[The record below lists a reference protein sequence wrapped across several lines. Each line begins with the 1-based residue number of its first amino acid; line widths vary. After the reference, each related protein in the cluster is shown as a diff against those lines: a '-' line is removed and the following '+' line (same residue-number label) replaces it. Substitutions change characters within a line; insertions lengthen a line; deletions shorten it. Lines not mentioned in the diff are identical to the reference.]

1 MSERILVIKL
11 GALGDFVLATG
22 PMAAIRRHHPA
33 ARITLL
39 TTRALAELA
48 EASPHVDEVWYDERP
63 RWSSPRAVLA
73 LRRRLREGRFT
84 RVYDLQ
90 TSDRSSFYFQLLR
103 PGPRPEW
110 SGIARGASHPQRDPA
125 RERMHTIER
134 QKDQLRLA
142 GIDLVPPP
150 DVSWA
155 ARPVARFEPPARYV
169 LLIPGGSAHRQEKRW
184 PVERYAE
191 LARRLVEREMTP
203 VVVGGEQ
210 EKELGKVIAAAASGT
225 RDLSGRTTFG
235 ELVGLA
241 RAARRTIGNDTGPMH
256 LAVAAGS
263 PATVLFSR
271 VSDPA
276 LTAPR
281 GDDVVVL
288 RRDALGDLSVEEVLS
303 TA

>member
-1 MSERILVIKL
+1 VSERILVIKL

-22 PMAAIRRHHPA
+22 PMAAIRRHHPG

-39 TTRALAELA
+39 TTRALAALA

-73 LRRRLREGRFT
+73 LRRRLREARFK

-90 TSDRSSFYFQLLR
+90 TSDRSSFYFQLLL

-110 SGIARGASHPQRDPA
+110 SGNARGASHPQRDPA
-125 RERMHTIER
+125 REGLHTIER
-134 QKDQLRLA
+134 QRDQLRLA
-142 GIDLVPPP
+142 GIDGVPLP

-155 ARPVARFEPPARYV
+155 ARPVEHLEVTAPYV
-169 LLIPGGSAHRQEKRW
+169 LLIPGGSAHRPEKRW
-184 PVERYAE
+184 PIERYAG
-191 LARRLVEREMTP
+191 LARGFVARGVTP
-203 VVVGGEQ
+203 VVIGGEQ
-210 EKELGKVIAAAASGT
+210 EKGLGEAIAAAASGT
-225 RDLSGRTTFG
+225 RDLSGRTAFG

-263 PATVLFSR
+263 PATVLFSSA
-271 VSDPA
+271 SDPA

-281 GDDVVVL
+281 GEDVIVL
-288 RRDALGDLSVEEVLS
+288 RRDALGDLSVDEVLS

>member
-1 MSERILVIKL
+1 VSERILVIKL

-63 RWSSPRAVLA
+63 RWSSPRDVLA

-90 TSDRSSFYFQLLR
+90 TSDRSSFYFLLLL

-134 QKDQLRLA
+134 QKDQLRMA
-142 GIDLVPPP
+142 GIDTVPPP

-155 ARPVARFEPPARYV
+155 ARPVEHFDMPARYV
-169 LLIPGGSAHRQEKRW
+169 LLIPGGSAHRPEKRW
-184 PVERYAE
+184 PIERYAE
-191 LARRLVEREMTP
+191 LARRLVTLGLAP
-203 VVVGGEQ
+203 VIIGGAQ
-210 EKELGKVIAAAASGT
+210 EEGLGKSLAAAAPGT
-225 RDLSGRTTFG
+225 RDLTGRTSFG
-235 ELVGLA
+235 EIVGLA
-241 RAARRTIGNDTGPMH
+241 RGAWRTIGNDTGPLH

-271 VSDPA
+271 ASDPG

-281 GDDVVVL
+281 GKNVAVL